1 MLQITRMQ
9 RIRLARRPPG
19 QRVLAQVLRTMY
31 SLGGLRVRVIGLER
45 LPQDRPVIVAMNHS
59 DRYNYFPLQVRM
71 HELGLRYLA
80 SWVKAK
86 YYENDGL
93 AWFMEN
99 TANIPLAS
107 RGWVVA
113 TEHRRVMGAPPSA
126 AVYRELKDR
135 ADGVGEGPLSPE
147 VQAFFDKAG
156 VVGGAGSSPRA
167 GPDTWPGHV
176 EEVFG
181 RYAAEAVRLTG
192 AALSAGLHVQIFPE
206 GTRRITLGRGRVGLA
221 QIAQHFGVPV
231 VPVGCSGSHHIFP
244 GNSPFPR
251 RGTITYRIGA
261 PIELDDPALVGARV
275 EEPFAPLTAA
285 AQRAH
290 GPAFQAHVDHVMAR
304 IAELVDPEHLPG
316 GSSAGESEGEGAERF
331 V

>member
-9 RIRLARRPPG
+9 RIRLAPRPPG
-19 QRVLAQVLRTMY
+19 QRVLAQVLRAMY
-31 SLGGLRVRVIGLER
+31 TAGGLRVRVIGLER

-86 YYENDGL
+86 YYENSAL

-113 TEHRRVMGAPPSA
+113 TEYRRVMGTPPTA
-126 AVYRELKDR
+126 AIYRELKDR
-135 ADGVGEGPLSPE
+135 ADGVAEGPASPAL
-147 VQAFFDKAG
+147 QAFFDTAG
-156 VVGGAGSSPRA
+156 IDGWS
-167 GPDTWPGHV
+167 GHV

-192 AALSAGLHVQIFPE
+192 TAFAAGLHVQIFPE
-206 GTRRITLGRGRVGLA
+206 GTRRVTLGRGRVGIA

-231 VPVGCSGSHHIFP
+231 VPVGCSGSHRIFP
-244 GNSPFPR
+244 GNSPWPR

-261 PIELDDPALVGARV
+261 PIELDDPALAGARV
-275 EEPFAPLTAA
+275 EAPFAPLTAA

-290 GPAFQAHVDHVMAR
+290 GPAFQTHVDHVMER

-316 GSSAGESEGEGAERF
+316 AEPAEAAEEAGAERF